1 MSGFAL
7 LALGPG
13 KVRIFVSYDCEHDE
27 DLMDRLV
34 AEVAEARSG
43 LEISGRST
51 MPHRTAHPT
60 DLWDERLRHSIRKA
74 DQVVV
79 LCGEH
84 TELSDCV
91 AAELRIAQEE
101 ERPYVL
107 LWGRREPMC
116 TRPTTAKPRDSMYS
130 WTPEILQSQ
139 ILMHRR
145 AAARPK
151 KRDGKKP

>member
-1 MSGFAL
+1 MSDFSF
-7 LALGPG
+7 LAPAPG

-34 AEVAEARSG
+34 EEVSESTSG

-51 MPHRTAHPT
+51 MPHRTAHLT
-60 DLWDERLRHSIRKA
+60 DLWDEGLRRSIRKV

-84 TELSDCV
+84 TELSSCV

-116 TRPTTAKPRDSMYS
+116 TRPSTAKPGDGMYS

-145 AAARPK
+145 AAAGPK
-151 KRDGKKP
+151 KRDGKNA